1 MSVGGIAPANCSL
14 KWSNSILERRIFTQS
29 LPVDLKRPSWLN
41 YSHLADAIPGG
52 VLAFDEKGRTIYA
65 NERSAQFLG
74 GVGDELLGKTLV
86 ELTTNDWAEEVR
98 EHLLKVRNGDR
109 ATFDSCF
116 QDITGGESWARV
128 TLTPAFEEEDYVGA
142 VAILADISG
151 ERRMEDKLREA
162 ELRLHDVAAHTP
174 GIIFE
179 LRYFPDRS
187 VHLEY
192 VSESA
197 ERYMGVSAEEL
208 MLRETEIGALIH
220 EDDTSE
226 VLRSMD
232 EAMKTLESSS
242 IGFRVE
248 HKGKT
253 SHLYAAF
260 SVASADDGSVL
271 MSGVAI
277 DVGDLK
283 NTETKLRASQAQ
295 LHAVFDNLPFAC
307 WTLDLQGCFVLQNPP
322 SEKRWG
328 QVLGKN
334 ISDVQAD
341 EDLKRSWAE
350 DVQRALAGQS
360 PRRNLVMQERGM
372 SIHFRRLIVPIRDR
386 DEVIGVLGVSV
397 DTTEQR
403 RLENQLAQS
412 QKLDAIG
419 RLAGGIAHD
428 FNNLLTAIMS
438 CVRLLERRLEG
449 PPRRELQIIRDGA
462 QRAAELT
469 RQLLAF
475 AKQEMV
481 EPRRAVIDEIVI
493 KSDRLLRRLI
503 GEDIELVTL
512 ANSRHAEVIVDPV
525 RIEQAIINLVVNAR
539 DAMPKGGKI
548 SVRCNDVDLSE
559 SSPSVDGSIPPG
571 KYALIV
577 VEDTGVGMSE
587 ETRVR
592 AFEPFFTT
600 RQDSGGTGL
609 GLSSVYGSV
618 HQAQGFVTLESAL
631 GEGTNVGLYIP
642 LAPPSE
648 QELGTE
654 NGELDDIPQ
663 GGTETILVVEDEP
676 LVMSVACQS
685 LRMSGYTVLKARSSR
700 LALEV
705 ASRHEGQIDLL
716 LTDVIMPHGS
726 GPELAAQLREA
737 RPDIAVLFM
746 SGYTSDR
753 IDIDPDSDDF
763 LAKPFTPDVLDA
775 KVRKIIDRKKS
786 E

>member
-1 MSVGGIAPANCSL
+1 MSANS
-14 KWSNSILERRIFTQS
+14 
-29 LPVDLKRPSWLN
+29 KRPNWLN

-52 VLAFDEKGRTIYA
+52 VLAFDEDGRTVYA
-65 NERSAQFLG
+65 SERGASLLG
-74 GVGDELLGKTLV
+74 LTGDELLGKTLV
-86 ELTTNDWAEEVR
+86 ELTTNDWADVAR
-98 EHLLKVRNGDR
+98 EHLRGAGRGER
-109 ATFDSCF
+109 ATFDFCF
-116 QDITGGESWARV
+116 LNSTSGEAWARV
-128 TLTPAFEEEDYVGA
+128 TMTPAFEEERYVGA

-151 ERRMEDKLREA
+151 ERRVEGKLREA
-162 ELRLHDVAAHTP
+162 ELRLRGVAAHTP

-179 LRYFPDRS
+179 LRRFANGG
-187 VHLEY
+187 VHMEY
-192 VSESA
+192 VSEAS
-197 ERYMGVSAEEL
+197 ERYTGVAAETL
-208 MLRETEIGALIH
+208 MLPGTRIDALIH
-220 EDDTSE
+220 ADDVQDVADSID
-226 VLRSMD
+226 S
-232 EAMKTLESSS
+232 AAESLQSDS
-242 IGFRVE
+242 VGFRVTHE
-248 HKGKT
+248 GT
-253 SHLYAAF
+253 ISHLYAAF
-260 SVASADDGSVL
+260 SVAQGDDGSVL
-271 MSGVAI
+271 LSGVAI
-277 DVGDLK
+277 DVGELK

-328 QVLGKN
+328 KVLGKN
-334 ISDVQAD
+334 ISELDAD
-341 EDLKRSWAE
+341 EELRRTWAQ
-350 DVQRALAGQS
+350 DVQRAITGQS

-372 SIHFRRLIVPIRDR
+372 SIHFRRLIVPIRDG
-386 DEVIGVLGVSV
+386 DVVIGVLGVSV

-481 EPRRAVIDEIVI
+481 EPRRAVIDDIVI

-512 ANSRHAEVIVDPV
+512 ANSRRAEVIVDPV
-525 RIEQAIINLVVNAR
+525 RLEQAIINLVVNAR

-548 SVRCNDVDLSE
+548 TVHCNHVDLSQ
-559 SSPSVDGSIPPG
+559 SAPSVDGAIPPG
-571 KYALIV
+571 KYALII
-577 VEDTGVGMSE
+577 VEDGGVGMSE
-587 ETRVR
+587 ETRGR

-618 HQAQGFVTLESAL
+618 HQAQGFVTLESTL
-631 GEGTNVGLYIP
+631 GEGTKVGLYIP
-642 LAPPSE
+642 LAAPSE
-648 QELGTE
+648 KELGQE
-654 NGELDDIPQ
+654 SEKLDGIPT

-705 ASRHEGQIDLL
+705 ASRHEGHIDLL

-737 RPDIAVLFM
+737 RPEISVLFM
-746 SGYTSDR
+746 SGYTSERLDL
-753 IDIDPDSDDF
+753 DGDSDDF
-763 LAKPFTPDVLDA
+763 LAKPFTPDGLDA
-775 KVRKIIDRKKS
+775 KVRKILDAKNS
-786 E
+786 

>member
-1 MSVGGIAPANCSL
+1 MTANS
-14 KWSNSILERRIFTQS
+14 
-29 LPVDLKRPSWLN
+29 KRPNWLN

-52 VLAFDEKGRTIYA
+52 VLAFNEKGHTIYA
-65 NERSAQFLG
+65 NERAAALLG
-74 GVGDELLGKTLV
+74 LEGDDLVGKTLV
-86 ELTTNDWAEEVR
+86 DLTTSDWADVARQHLR
-98 EHLLKVRNGDR
+98 EAGKGNR
-109 ATFDSCF
+109 ATFDFCF
-116 QDITGGESWARV
+116 VHSFGGESWARV
-128 TLTPAFEEEDYVGA
+128 TMTPAFEDERYVGA
-142 VAILADISG
+142 VAILADISS
-151 ERRMEDKLREA
+151 ERRVEGKLREA
-162 ELRLHDVAAHTP
+162 ELRLRGVAAHTP

-179 LRYFPDRS
+179 LRSFAKGG
-187 VHLEY
+187 VQMEY
-192 VSESA
+192 VSDASEK
-197 ERYMGVSAEEL
+197 YTGVSAEDL
-208 MLRETEIGALIH
+208 MSRGAKIAPLIH
-220 EDDTSE
+220 RDDISK
-226 VLRSMD
+226 VRKCIKD
-232 EAMKTLESSS
+232 AAESLQSNS

-248 HKGKT
+248 NHGT
-253 SHLYAAF
+253 TFHLYAAY
-260 SVASADDGSVL
+260 SVSQGEDGSIL
-271 MSGVAI
+271 LSGVAI
-277 DVGDLK
+277 DVGELQT
-283 NTETKLRASQAQ
+283 TETKLRASQAQ

-307 WTLDLQGCFVLQNPP
+307 WTLDLKGRFVLQNPP

-328 QVLGKN
+328 QVLGKS
-334 ISDVQAD
+334 ISEIDVD
-341 EDLKRSWAE
+341 GELRRSWGE

-360 PRRNLVMQERGM
+360 PRRSLVMQENGIN
-372 SIHFRRLIVPIRDR
+372 IHFRRLIVPIRDG
-386 DEVIGVLGVSV
+386 DEVIGALGVSV

-481 EPRRAVIDEIVI
+481 EPRRAVIDDIVI

-512 ANSRHAEVIVDPV
+512 ANSRRAEVIVDPV
-525 RIEQAIINLVVNAR
+525 RFEQAIINLVVNAR

-548 SVRCNDVDLSE
+548 TVRCNDVDLSE
-559 SSPSVDGSIPPG
+559 FAPSVDGAIPPG
-571 KYALIV
+571 KYALIS
-577 VEDTGVGMSE
+577 VEDAGVGMSE
-587 ETRVR
+587 ETRGR

-618 HQAQGFVTLESAL
+618 HQAEGFVTLESEL
-631 GEGTNVGLYIP
+631 GKGTKVGLYIP

-648 QELGTE
+648 KEPGQEP
-654 NGELDDIPQ
+654 GELDGVPL

-700 LALEV
+700 IALEV

-726 GPELAAQLREA
+726 GPELAAQLRES
-737 RPDIAVLFM
+737 RPGIAVLFM
-746 SGYTSDR
+746 SGYTSER
-753 IDIDPDSDDF
+753 IDIDADSDDF
-763 LAKPFTPDVLDA
+763 LAKPFTPDGLDA
-775 KVRKIIDRKKS
+775 KVRKVLDGTKA

>member
-1 MSVGGIAPANCSL
+1 MS
-14 KWSNSILERRIFTQS
+14 SIPQ
-29 LPVDLKRPSWLN
+29 RPNWLN

-52 VLAFDEKGRTIYA
+52 VLAFDELGRTIYA
-65 NERSAQFLG
+65 NERAA
-74 GVGDELLGKTLV
+74 ELFGLEADALMGKTLI
-86 ELTTNDWAEEVR
+86 ELTTNDWASVARQHMRDAGEGER
-98 EHLLKVRNGDR
+98 T
-109 ATFDSCF
+109 TFDFCF
-116 QDITGGESWARV
+116 VGSSGRESWARV
-128 TLTPAFEEEDYVGA
+128 SMTPAIEDGKYVGA

-151 ERRMEDKLREA
+151 ERRVENRLRET
-162 ELRLHDVAAHTP
+162 EVRLRGVAVHTP

-179 LRYFPDRS
+179 LRYFADGT
-187 VHLEY
+187 VHMEY
-192 VSESA
+192 LSEASEKYTGLPAANLMQPGADIARMIHRDDLDEVATTIETAARTLTPSA
-197 ERYMGVSAEEL
+197 IE
-208 MLRETEIGALIH
+208 
-220 EDDTSE
+220 
-226 VLRSMD
+226 
-232 EAMKTLESSS
+232 
-242 IGFRVE
+242 FRVFTDGTT
-248 HKGKT
+248 H
-253 SHLYAAF
+253 HLYAAF
-260 SVASADDGSVL
+260 SVAQSDDRSVL
-271 MSGVAI
+271 LSGVAI
-277 DVGDLK
+277 DVGELK

-307 WTLDLQGCFVLQNPP
+307 WTLDLDGRFVLQNPP

-328 QVLGKN
+328 AVLGKH
-334 ISDVQAD
+334 ISSLDAN
-341 EDLKRSWAE
+341 EEYLKGWEE
-350 DVQRALAGQS
+350 DVQRAIAGQL

-372 SIHFRRLIVPIRDR
+372 SIHFRRLIVPIRDG

-481 EPRRAVIDEIVI
+481 EPRRTVIDDIVI

-512 ANSRHAEVIVDPV
+512 ANSRRVEVVVDPV
-525 RIEQAIINLVVNAR
+525 RLEQAIINLVVNGR

-548 SVRCNDVDLSE
+548 SVCCDNVDLSE
-559 SSPSVDGSIPPG
+559 FAGSVDGAIPPG

-577 VEDTGVGMSE
+577 VEDAGVGMSE
-587 ETRVR
+587 ETRGR

-618 HQAQGFVTLESAL
+618 HQAQGFVTLESTL
-631 GEGTNVGLYIP
+631 GKGTKVGLYIP
-642 LAPPSE
+642 VAAPSE
-648 QELGTE
+648 DELGQE
-654 NGELDDIPQ
+654 SSEVDAPAL

-705 ASRHEGQIDLL
+705 ASRHEGPIDLL
-716 LTDVIMPHGS
+716 LTDVIMPNGS
-726 GPELAAQLREA
+726 GPELAATLRKA
-737 RPDIAVLFM
+737 RPEIAVLFM
-746 SGYTSDR
+746 SGYTSER
-753 IDIDPDSDDF
+753 IDIDANSDEF
-763 LAKPFTPDVLDA
+763 LPKPFTPDGLDA
-775 KVRKIIDRKKS
+775 KVRRILDAKKPS
-786 E
+786 